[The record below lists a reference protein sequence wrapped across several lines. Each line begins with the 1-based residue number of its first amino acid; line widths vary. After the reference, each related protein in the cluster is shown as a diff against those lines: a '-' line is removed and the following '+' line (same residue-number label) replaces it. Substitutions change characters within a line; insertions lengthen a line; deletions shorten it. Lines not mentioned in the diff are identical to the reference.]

1 MENYIA
7 YGLEIESVF
16 TLPELRPGQS
26 DGEPDIVIESASL
39 TPVDTEADAD
49 GERQVDVGPDRCR
62 ISYDGVGTFL
72 VENGDRILVD
82 PLSPEIP
89 STKVFRRLLEG
100 QILGV
105 CCHQRDLLVLHGSAV
120 QIDGGAV
127 VFLGPTGAGKSTTA
141 AAFYGEGYPLLD
153 DDIVVI
159 ETDGEQ
165 PTVAPGVPQ
174 LKLTPEMSDRFDI
187 DATHVDDSQDV
198 TEKTHYRTEP
208 VDVGQSGVPLA
219 ACYILR
225 EGPTVSV
232 EPVTGRDALFDLVVN
247 TYTSGLLDETER
259 TATNFRHCSRV
270 TTAASVNL
278 LSRPTDIGKLPE
290 LIEVVSEERADGAN
304 ERQSISEVE

>member
-159 ETDGEQ
+159 DSLTSLFKMTEFGLDRRDIIAFMTWLTDASREWDGLVYAVNHTK
-165 PTVAPGVPQ
+165 PTRVRNDPVIAS
-174 LKLTPEMSDRFDI
+174 TPDGIMYFSISSLGGGLHRQMYMGSFRG
-187 DATHVDDSQDV
+187 TLSRSQDRIKV
-198 TEKTHYRTEP
+198 Y
-208 VDVGQSGVPLA
+208 DS
-219 ACYILR
+219 
-225 EGPTVSV
+225 
-232 EPVTGRDALFDLVVN
+232 
-247 TYTSGLLDETER
+247 
-259 TATNFRHCSRV
+259 
-270 TTAASVNL
+270 
-278 LSRPTDIGKLPE
+278 
-290 LIEVVSEERADGAN
+290 
-304 ERQSISEVE
+304 SISSKGFQVSTVNEVI